1 MAAEKIKTNIFK
13 IEKNKSWLVLLKS
26 SHVLKLS
33 LGFWLLIFS
42 WAGSGAFYPVNK
54 WRKLPYKSSP
64 LLIGIRLK
72 IDRFQKRSHDHG
84 MAFQTSCQK
93 KCSGIHYFPSLKGK
107 NIRKTFFWHNFFI
120 LQFRFNCMNSY
131 LAWCCISSL
140 RKLFSF
146 CKNETYR
153 PCNEKIWIISV
164 CWNYCCQSTR
174 GQPRKLLS
182 TVVLR
187 KETTSA
193 N

>member
-72 IDRFQKRSHDHG
+72 IDRFQKRFHGHG
-84 MAFQTSCQK
+84 MAFQTSCQN
-93 KCSGIHYFPSLKGK
+93 KCSGICSFSSLKLIHISKVIIDQQQNCTKEFSHMCRSLPKG
-107 NIRKTFFWHNFFI
+107 NCACWGGI
-120 LQFRFNCMNSY
+120 LSQLSLGRC
-131 LAWCCISSL
+131 LATAGIYANYRVWARESHSL
-140 RKLFSF
+140 
-146 CKNETYR
+146 T
-153 PCNEKIWIISV
+153 
-164 CWNYCCQSTR
+164 
-174 GQPRKLLS
+174 PRH
-182 TVVLR
+182 
-187 KETTSA
+187 
-193 N
+193 

>member
-72 IDRFQKRSHDHG
+72 IDRFQKRFHNHG
-84 MAFQTSCQK
+84 MEFQTSCQN
-93 KCSGIHYFPSLKGK
+93 KCSGICSFSSLKLFHIWK
-107 NIRKTFFWHNFFI
+107 VIIYQQNR
-120 LQFRFNCMNSY
+120 LQELLMLSHVCRFLLKGHC
-131 LAWCCISSL
+131 
-140 RKLFSF
+140 
-146 CKNETYR
+146 
-153 PCNEKIWIISV
+153 V
-164 CWNYCCQSTR
+164 CWGFTWVKGDLCPCI
-174 GQPRKLLS
+174 
-182 TVVLR
+182 
-187 KETTSA
+187 
-193 N
+193 